1 MMKMNYEQSVKRLR
15 EIIAKLKDDNTSLE
29 DTAKLY
35 KEGLAILNE
44 CKSTLDKITS
54 ELEEPEK

>member
-35 KEGLAILNE
+35 KEGLVILNE